1 MDHTSINS
9 RKYLI
14 LIPAIAALI
23 IALIPTLKYQWPLGW
38 DIIYHVQYAQVY
50 AHNGFTLINPLLNAP
65 VGQKIGYPP
74 LFHFLIAA
82 MGTGLGID
90 FFQVARLLQPL
101 LAMAIVLSVSYVAYK
116 LYGEIAGIGAG
127 FLMLSSMLVERM
139 ILALPENLAL
149 IFIPL
154 AVYLYYRSI
163 QDKKLKMA
171 ILGGLLFIL
180 VIGSCKMFT
189 WLR

>member
-50 AHNGFTLINPLLNAP
+50 AHYGFTLINPLLNAP

-74 LFHFLIAA
+74 LFHF
-82 MGTGLGID
+82 
-90 FFQVARLLQPL
+90 F
-101 LAMAIVLSVSYVAYK
+101 
-116 LYGEIAGIGAG
+116 
-127 FLMLSSMLVERM
+127 
-139 ILALPENLAL
+139 
-149 IFIPL
+149 
-154 AVYLYYRSI
+154 
-163 QDKKLKMA
+163 
-171 ILGGLLFIL
+171 
-180 VIGSCKMFT
+180 
-189 WLR
+189 